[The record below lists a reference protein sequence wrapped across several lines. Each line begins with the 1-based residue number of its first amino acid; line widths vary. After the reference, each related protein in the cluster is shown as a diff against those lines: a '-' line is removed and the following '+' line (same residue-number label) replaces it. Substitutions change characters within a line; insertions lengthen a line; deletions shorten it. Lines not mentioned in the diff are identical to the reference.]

1 VPVVGSAQQSGLAD
15 RGRIREALRGFR
27 RGNGM
32 DERHRFELHSVR
44 FLIAQQ
50 KAKLARIEKEGTD
63 QVEIDRAKTTL
74 TWYEASLRRLTRR

>member
-1 VPVVGSAQQSGLAD
+1 
-15 RGRIREALRGFR
+15 
-27 RGNGM
+27 M
-32 DERHRFELHSVR
+32 DEHHRFELHTVR

-63 QVEIDRAKTTL
+63 QVEIDRTRTTL

>member
-1 VPVVGSAQQSGLAD
+1 MAPP
-15 RGRIREALRGFR
+15 GRIREALCAVR
-27 RGNGM
+27 RGYGM
-32 DERHRFELHSVR
+32 DEHHRFELHTVR

-63 QVEIDRAKTTL
+63 QVEIDRARTTL